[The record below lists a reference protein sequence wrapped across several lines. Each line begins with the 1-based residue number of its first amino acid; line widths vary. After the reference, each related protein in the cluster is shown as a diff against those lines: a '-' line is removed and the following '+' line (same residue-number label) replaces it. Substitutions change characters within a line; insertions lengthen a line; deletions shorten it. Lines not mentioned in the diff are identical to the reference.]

1 MDIVRLQA
9 LVEALMRRHVFRA
22 LAIAALA
29 AIASDGRAQDW
40 PSRTVSIVNLFGAGG
55 SGDFAS
61 RVAAKALSDKFGQPF
76 VVDNRPGAGG
86 SVGSTYVAKSKPD
99 GYTLLMT
106 ATGPAVLNQLLF
118 KSASYDTERDFA
130 PVILVGELP
139 QVIVAGPQFKTLKDL
154 IDYGRANPGK
164 LNIGH
169 AGAGSTGHLAA
180 ALLAARS
187 GIQATFV
194 GYRSA
199 NAVVADV
206 LSGQIQAGIP
216 LYVPSVNT
224 VNVLAVTSEQR
235 VSFLPNIPTARE
247 AGSELVASTWVGL
260 LAPQGTPAD
269 IVARINTTVDEYIK
283 SKEGIETFAKANIR
297 AIGGS
302 AAHFGQTIRQDRAL
316 WAPVIAKE
324 NIQLEPN

>member
-1 MDIVRLQA
+1 
-9 LVEALMRRHVFRA
+9 MRRHVFRA
-22 LAIAALA
+22 LAIVAMA
-29 AIASDGRAQDW
+29 AIGTDGTAQDW
-40 PSRTVSIVNLFGAGG
+40 PSRPVSIVNLFGAGG

-61 RVAAKALSDKFGQPF
+61 RAVAKALSDKFGQPF

-86 SVGSTYVAKSKPD
+86 SVGSAFVAKSKPD

-118 KSASYDTERDFA
+118 RSVPYDTDRDFA

-154 IDYGRANPGK
+154 IEFGRANPGK

-206 LSGQIQAGIP
+206 LSGQIQAGVPI
-216 LYVPSVNT
+216 YVPSVNT
-224 VNVLAVTSEQR
+224 VNALAVTSEQR

-260 LAPQGTPAD
+260 LAPAGTPEN
-269 IVARINTTVDEYIK
+269 IIARINTTVDEFIR
-283 SKEGIETFAKANIR
+283 SREGIDTFAKANIR
-297 AIGGS
+297 TLGGN
-302 AAHFGQTIRQDRAL
+302 AAHFAQTIRQDRAL

>member
-1 MDIVRLQA
+1 VQI
-9 LVEALMRRHVFRA
+9 LVEGHVVRHVFRA
-22 LAIAALA
+22 WAVAVLA
-29 AIASDGRAQDW
+29 AIASNGMAQERDWPGRAV
-40 PSRTVSIVNLFGAGG
+40 TIVNLFGAGG

-61 RVAAKALSDKFGQPF
+61 RAAAKALSDKFGQPF
-76 VVDNRPGAGG
+76 VVENRPGAGG
-86 SVGSTYVAKSKPD
+86 TVGSVYVAKSRPD

-118 KSASYDTERDFA
+118 KSVPYDTERDFA
-130 PVILVGELP
+130 PVVLVGELP

-154 IDYGRANPGK
+154 IEYGRANPGK

-206 LSGQIQAGIP
+206 LSGQIQAGVP
-216 LYVPSVNT
+216 LYVPAVNT

-260 LAPQGTPAD
+260 LAPQGTPAG
-269 IVARINTTVDEYIK
+269 IVARINAAVDEYIK

-297 AIGGS
+297 PLGGS
-302 AAHFGQTIRQDRAL
+302 VAHFAQTIRQDRAL

>member
-1 MDIVRLQA
+1 M
-9 LVEALMRRHVFRA
+9 MRHVFRA
-22 LAIAALA
+22 FTIAAVA
-29 AIASDGRAQDW
+29 AIASDGMAQTLAQDW
-40 PSRTVSIVNLFGAGG
+40 PSRPVSIVNLFGAGG

-61 RVAAKALSDKFGQPF
+61 RAAAKALSDRFGQPF
-76 VVDNRPGAGG
+76 VVENRPGAGG
-86 SVGSTYVAKSKPD
+86 SVGSAFVAKAKPD

-118 KSASYDTERDFA
+118 KSVPYDTDRDFA

-139 QVIVAGPQFKTLKDL
+139 QVIVAGPQFKTLKEL
-154 IDYGRANPGK
+154 IEYGRANPGK

-206 LSGQIQAGIP
+206 LSGQIQAGVPI
-216 LYVPSVNT
+216 YVPSVNT
-224 VNVLAVTSEQR
+224 VNALAVTSEQR

-260 LAPQGTPAD
+260 LAPAGTPEG
-269 IVARINTTVDEYIK
+269 IIARINTTVDEFIR
-283 SKEGIETFAKANIR
+283 SREGIETFARANIR
-297 AIGGS
+297 TLGGS
-302 AAHFGQTIRQDRAL
+302 AAHFAQTIRQDRAL
-316 WAPVIAKE
+316 WAPVVAKE

>member
-1 MDIVRLQA
+1 
-9 LVEALMRRHVFRA
+9 MRCWRPSPRTA
-22 LAIAALA
+22 WL
-29 AIASDGRAQDW
+29 RTDW
-40 PSRTVSIVNLFGAGG
+40 PSRPVTIVNLFGAGG

-61 RVAAKALSDKFGQPF
+61 RAAAKALSDKLGQPF
-76 VVDNRPGAGG
+76 VVENRPGAGG
-86 SVGSTYVAKSKPD
+86 TVGTVYVAKSKPD

-118 KSASYDTERDFA
+118 KSVPYDTDRDFA

-180 ALLAARS
+180 ALLMARS
-187 GIQATFV
+187 GVQATFV

-206 LSGQIQAGIP
+206 LSGQIQAGVP

-260 LAPQGTPAD
+260 LAPRDAG
-269 IVARINTTVDEYIK
+269 RH
-283 SKEGIETFAKANIR
+283 R
-297 AIGGS
+297 
-302 AAHFGQTIRQDRAL
+302 RQDQRHGRRIHQVAGRHRDLRQGEHPAARRQRRAL
-316 WAPVIAKE
+316 RADDQAGSRALGADHCQGKHPARAD
-324 NIQLEPN
+324 

>member
-1 MDIVRLQA
+1 
-9 LVEALMRRHVFRA
+9 MRRHVFRA
-22 LAIAALA
+22 LAIVTMA
-29 AIASDGRAQDW
+29 AIGTDGTAQDW
-40 PSRTVSIVNLFGAGG
+40 PSRPVSIVNLFGAGG

-61 RVAAKALSDKFGQPF
+61 RAVAKALSDKFGQPF

-86 SVGSTYVAKSKPD
+86 SVGSAFVAKSKPD

-118 KSASYDTERDFA
+118 RSVPYDTDRDFA

-154 IDYGRANPGK
+154 IEFGRANPGK

-206 LSGQIQAGIP
+206 LSGQIQAGVPI
-216 LYVPSVNT
+216 YVPSVNT
-224 VNVLAVTSEQR
+224 VNALAVTSEQR

-260 LAPQGTPAD
+260 LAPAGTPEN
-269 IVARINTTVDEYIK
+269 IIARINTTVDEFIR
-283 SKEGIETFAKANIR
+283 SREGIDTFAKANIR
-297 AIGGS
+297 TLGGN
-302 AAHFGQTIRQDRAL
+302 AAHFAQTIRQDRAL

>member
-1 MDIVRLQA
+1 
-9 LVEALMRRHVFRA
+9 MRRHVFRA
-22 LAIAALA
+22 LAIAAMA
-29 AIASDGRAQDW
+29 AIAPDGMAQDW
-40 PSRTVSIVNLFGAGG
+40 PSRPVSIVNLFGAGG

-61 RVAAKALSDKFGQPF
+61 RAVAKALSDKFGQPF
-76 VVDNRPGAGG
+76 VVENRPGAGG
-86 SVGSTYVAKSKPD
+86 SVGSAFVAKSKPD
-99 GYTLLMT
+99 GHTLLMT

-118 KSASYDTERDFA
+118 KSVSYDTDRDFA

-154 IDYGRANPGK
+154 IEFGRANPGR

-206 LSGQIQAGIP
+206 LSGQIQAGVPI
-216 LYVPSVNT
+216 YVPSVNT
-224 VNVLAVTSEQR
+224 VNALAVTSEQR

-260 LAPQGTPAD
+260 LAPAGTPED
-269 IVARINTTVDEYIK
+269 IIVKINTTVDEFIR
-283 SKEGIETFAKANIR
+283 SREGIDTFAKANIR
-297 AIGGS
+297 TLGGT
-302 AAHFGQTIRQDRAL
+302 AAHFAQTIRQDRAL

>member
-1 MDIVRLQA
+1 MTRHAFRVLAVA
-9 LVEALMRRHVFRA
+9 L
-22 LAIAALA
+22 LA
-29 AIASDGRAQDW
+29 AMASDGMAQDW
-40 PSRTVSIVNLFGAGG
+40 PSRPVTIVNLFGAGG

-61 RVAAKALSDKFGQPF
+61 RAAAKLLSDKFGQPF
-76 VVDNRPGAGG
+76 IVENRPGAGG
-86 SVGSTYVAKSKPD
+86 TVGTVHVAKSRPD

-118 KSASYDTERDFA
+118 KSVPYDTDRDFA
-130 PVILVGELP
+130 PVVLVGELP

-154 IDYGRANPGK
+154 IEFGRANPGK

-180 ALLAARS
+180 ALLSARS
-187 GIQATFV
+187 GVQATFV

-206 LSGQIQAGIP
+206 LGGTIQAGVP

-260 LAPQGTPAD
+260 LAPKGTPAD
-269 IVARINTTVDEYIK
+269 IVARINATVDEYIR

-297 AIGGS
+297 PIGGS
-302 AAHFGQTIRQDRAL
+302 AAHFGQTIRQDREL
-316 WAPVIAKE
+316 WAPVIARE

>member
-1 MDIVRLQA
+1 
-9 LVEALMRRHVFRA
+9 MRQHVFRA
-22 LAIAALA
+22 VAIAVLA
-29 AIASDGRAQDW
+29 AIASDGMAQDW
-40 PSRTVSIVNLFGAGG
+40 PNRAVTIVNLFGAGG

-61 RVAAKALSDKFGQPF
+61 RAAAKALSDKFGQPF
-76 VVDNRPGAGG
+76 VVENRPGAGG
-86 SVGSTYVAKSKPD
+86 TVGSSYVAKSRPD

-118 KSASYDTERDFA
+118 KSVPYDTERDFA
-130 PVILVGELP
+130 PVVLVGELP
-139 QVIVAGPQFKTLKDL
+139 QVIVAGPQFKTLKEL
-154 IDYGRANPGK
+154 IEYGRANPGK

-187 GIQATFV
+187 GVQATFV
-194 GYRSA
+194 SYRSA

-206 LSGQIQAGIP
+206 LGGQIQAGVP

-224 VNVLAVTSEQR
+224 VNVLAVTSERR

-260 LAPQGTPAD
+260 LAPHGTPDD
-269 IVARINTTVDEYIK
+269 IVAKINSTVDEYIR
-283 SKEGIETFAKANIR
+283 SREGIETFAKANIR
-297 AIGGS
+297 PLGGS
-302 AAHFGQTIRQDRAL
+302 AAHFAQTIRQDRAL

-324 NIQLEPN
+324 NIQLEAN

>member
-1 MDIVRLQA
+1 M
-9 LVEALMRRHVFRA
+9 MRHIFRA
-22 LAIAALA
+22 FAIAALA
-29 AIASDGRAQDW
+29 AIASDGMAQDW
-40 PSRTVSIVNLFGAGG
+40 PSRPVSIVNLFGAGG

-61 RVAAKALSDKFGQPF
+61 RAAAKALSDKLGQPF

-86 SVGSTYVAKSKPD
+86 SVGTVFVAQSKPD

-118 KSASYDTERDFA
+118 KSARYDTERDFA

-139 QVIVAGPQFKTLKDL
+139 QVIVAGPQFKSLKDL
-154 IDYGRANPGK
+154 IEFGRANPGK

-180 ALLAARS
+180 ALLMARS
-187 GIQATFV
+187 GVQATYV

-206 LSGQIQAGIP
+206 LSGQIQAGVP

-247 AGSELVASTWVGL
+247 AGSDLVASTWVGL
-260 LAPQGTPAD
+260 LAPAGTPED
-269 IVARINTTVDEYIK
+269 IITKVNATVDAYIR
-283 SKEGIETFAKANIR
+283 SPEGIDTFAKANIR
-297 AIGGS
+297 TLGGS
-302 AAHFGQTIRQDRAL
+302 AAHFAQTIRQDRAL
-316 WAPVIAKE
+316 WAPIIAKE

>member
-1 MDIVRLQA
+1 MVQ
-9 LVEALMRRHVFRA
+9 HVFRA
-22 LAIAALA
+22 FAAA
-29 AIASDGRAQDW
+29 AMVAIASDGLAQSPAQDW
-40 PSRTVSIVNLFGAGG
+40 PSRPVSIVNLFGAGG

-61 RVAAKALSDKFGQPF
+61 RVAAKALSDRFGQPF

-86 SVGSTYVAKSKPD
+86 AVGSTYVAKSKPD

-118 KSASYDTERDFA
+118 KSVPYDTDRDFT

-154 IDYGRANPGK
+154 IEFGRANPGK

-180 ALLAARS
+180 ALLMARS
-187 GIQATFV
+187 GVQATFV

-206 LSGQIQAGIP
+206 LSGQIHAGVP
-216 LYVPSVNT
+216 LYVPAVAT
-224 VNVLAVTSEQR
+224 VNALAVTSEQR
-235 VSFLPNIPTARE
+235 VSFLPNIPSARE
-247 AGSELVASTWVGL
+247 AGSDLVASTWVGL
-260 LAPQGTPAD
+260 LAPHGTSDD
-269 IVARINTTVDEYIK
+269 IVGKVNATVDAYIK
-283 SKEGIETFAKANIR
+283 SKEGIDTLAKANIR
-297 AIGGS
+297 PLGGS
-302 AAHFGQTIRQDRAL
+302 AAQFAQTIRQDRAL
-316 WAPVIAKE
+316 WAPIIARE
-324 NIQLEPN
+324 NIKLDPN

>member
-1 MDIVRLQA
+1 M
-9 LVEALMRRHVFRA
+9 MRHVFRA
-22 LAIAALA
+22 FVVAAMA
-29 AIASDGRAQDW
+29 AMASDGMAQDW
-40 PSRTVSIVNLFGAGG
+40 PSRPVSIVNLFGAGG

-61 RVAAKALSDKFGQPF
+61 RAAAKALSDKLGQPF
-76 VVDNRPGAGG
+76 VVENRPGAGG
-86 SVGSTYVAKSKPD
+86 MVGSAFVAKAKPD

-118 KSASYDTERDFA
+118 KSVPYDTDRDFA

-154 IDYGRANPGK
+154 IEYGRANPGK

-180 ALLAARS
+180 ALLMARS
-187 GIQATFV
+187 GVQATYV

-206 LSGQIQAGIP
+206 LSGQIQAGVP

-247 AGSELVASTWVGL
+247 AGSDLVASTWVGL
-260 LAPQGTPAD
+260 LAPAGTPED
-269 IVARINTTVDEYIK
+269 IITKVNTTVDAYIK
-283 SKEGIETFAKANIR
+283 SSEGIDTFAKANIR
-297 AIGGS
+297 TLGGS
-302 AAHFGQTIRQDRAL
+302 AAHFAQTIRQDRAL
-316 WAPVIAKE
+316 WAPIIAKE